1 MRYAIIPR
9 GISVGDVEAE
19 ILKAGGTNIAV
30 KPMVRQVYCDL
41 DPEQA
46 KALALN
52 PNIAVKAV
60 TEVSTDQ
67 MVTSPDLETPDIEL
81 PSTDPAFKESCLML
95 NAVYQSLI
103 IAYTEGITGVGL
115 TVAVLDS
122 GVRATHVSLVGKVIL
137 NEDYSGG
144 GNPTDLYGHGTG
156 IASIIVGDYG
166 DEPREAPA
174 PPQFGIATGAK
185 IMNMKVLNDTG
196 TGTEE
201 WVVDAIERVCALV
214 AEAQQAGLPLTDPMY
229 PNTIN
234 LSLGSEDDGDYNNP
248 MRAACRVAVNEY
260 QISVLAA
267 AGNGGPLPRTIL
279 SPAVDDAVLAIG
291 SLHNLEDMIMESSAR
306 GPTLEGLTKPDYVAW
321 GQFVLVA
328 DHESDDGWV
337 RKSGTS
343 FAVPILAGA
352 DGLLWELAR
361 NVHGQDV
368 RISWYDWI
376 PTGTTYTTKPEGAP
390 TEKDN
395 TYGYGLPNLGAM
407 MEQIARPVVSP
418 TSIMADVIPMMI
430 VMMMMV
436 MMTKV
441 IK

>member
-9 GISVGDVEAE
+9 GIPVEDVEAE
-19 ILKAGGTNIAV
+19 VRAAGGTNIAV
-30 KPMVRQVYCDL
+30 KPIVRQVYCDM

-46 KALALN
+46 KALALD
-52 PNIAVKAV
+52 PNIAVKVV

-67 MVTSPDLETPDIEL
+67 IVTPPNIEL

-95 NAVYQSLI
+95 ERVYSSLI
-103 IAYTEGITGVGL
+103 IAYTEGLTGVGL

-122 GVRATHVSLVGKVIL
+122 GVRATHVSLVGRVIL
-137 NEDYSGG
+137 NEDYTGG

-156 IASIIVGDYG
+156 VASIIAGDYG
-166 DEPREAPA
+166 DTPLEAPA
-174 PPQFGIATGAK
+174 PAQFGIATGAK
-185 IMNMKVLNDTG
+185 IMNMKVLNDVG

-214 AEAQQAGLPLTDPMY
+214 TAARVAGLPLTDPMY

-234 LSLGSEDDGDYNNP
+234 LSLGADDDGDYDNP
-248 MRAACRVAVNEY
+248 MRAACRVAVDEY
-260 QISVLAA
+260 QVSILAA
-267 AGNGGPLPRTIL
+267 AGNGGPLPRTVL
-279 SPAVDDAVLAIG
+279 TPAVDDAVIAVGGLR
-291 SLHNLEDMIMESSAR
+291 NLEDLIMETSSR
-306 GPTLEGLTKPDYVAW
+306 GPTLGGLTKPDYVAW
-321 GQFVLVA
+321 GQNVLVA

-343 FAVPILAGA
+343 FSVPILAGA
-352 DGLLWELAR
+352 DGLLWELTR
-361 NVHGQDV
+361 NVYGQDA

-390 TEKDN
+390 TGKDD
-395 TYGYGLPNLGAM
+395 TYGYGLPDLGAM
-407 MEQIARPVVSP
+407 MEQIARPVVSV
-418 TSIMADVIPMMI
+418 SGVMGDIVPMMI

-436 MMTKV
+436 MMMKT